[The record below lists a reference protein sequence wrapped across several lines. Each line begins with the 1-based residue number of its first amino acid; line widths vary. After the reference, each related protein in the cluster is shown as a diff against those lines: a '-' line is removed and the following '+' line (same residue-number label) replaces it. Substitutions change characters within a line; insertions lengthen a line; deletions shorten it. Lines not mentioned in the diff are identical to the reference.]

1 MGSEMCIRD
10 SYPMVLTHDPFVPT
24 PKSPEWAT
32 QRNKKDKAFFA
43 DMVHY
48 MDHLVGRIHQ
58 SLEDLGLSEKTLL
71 LFTADNGTH
80 RSIRS
85 QIAHGWI
92 QGGKGTTPNAGTHVP
107 FIAYWKGQ
115 TPAGETS
122 MDLIDFSDILPTLAE
137 AMQTRH
143 PQPKRVEGRSFL
155 PQLKGE
161 KGSPRSWT
169 YCWYDPLWGNLGQY
183 KNQFVRNQRFKLYQ
197 DGRFFDIMNDALEQ
211 SALTSPSISESSR
224 SSYQQLLDGL
234 ATMPTWAPKPAN
246 KKP

>member
-1 MGSEMCIRD
+1 MGHPAQQE
-10 SYPMVLTHDPFVPT
+10 
-24 PKSPEWAT
+24 
-32 QRNKKDKAFFA
+32 NKAFFA

-71 LFTADNGTH
+71 LLQPTMEHIDPFGL
-80 RSIRS
+80 RSYWLDSGR
-85 QIAHGWI
+85 
-92 QGGKGTTPNAGTHVP
+92 KGNHALAGTHVP

-183 KNQFVRNQRFKLYQ
+183 KP
-197 DGRFFDIMNDALEQ
+197 IME
-211 SALTSPSISESSR
+211 SALQTVSGR
-224 SSYQQLLDGL
+224 QF
-234 ATMPTWAPKPAN
+234 
-246 KKP
+246 